1 MQWSSKRGSIVKLSS
16 VTKGEEKEIV
26 TKIVEKKEPEDNLP
40 NEEQLLISRME
51 RKLAKEREEHRK
63 KLEQMEQ
70 EIIAKANAEA
80 EQIREDA
87 QKKGYDDGQQSGYQ
101 DGYQAGLKIA
111 QKVIEQE
118 KSNLNQANED
128 CQKFAKE
135 KEKDL
140 RKFAIKL
147 AEILIKK
154 QLDVDASTITNILAP
169 VFIELEKPDEMI
181 IVRANARYKQP
192 LIDRLDKMHKE
203 VPNLR
208 YSVLEDE
215 GLEPY
220 TVKIESNESF
230 ITVDVKEDLEK
241 FLKSL
246 GEQNEHD

>member
-16 VTKGEEKEIV
+16 VTEGDEKEIV
-26 TKIVEKKEPEDNLP
+26 TKVVEKKEPEDSLP
-40 NEEQLLISRME
+40 NEEQLLISRTE
-51 RKLAKEREEHRK
+51 RKLAREREEHRR
-63 KLEQMEQ
+63 KLDQMER
-70 EIIAKANAEA
+70 ETIEKANAEA

-87 QKKGYDDGQQSGYQ
+87 RKQGYDDGQQSGYQ

-118 KSNLNQANED
+118 KNNLNQANDD
-128 CQKFAKE
+128 CQKFARE
-135 KEKDL
+135 KEEDL
-140 RKFAIKL
+140 RKFAIRL
-147 AEILIKK
+147 TEILIKK
-154 QLDVDASTITNILAP
+154 QLDVDASTITSILAP
-169 VFIELEKPDEMI
+169 VFMELEKPDEMI
-181 IVRANARYKQP
+181 IVRANSRYKQP

-220 TVKIESNESF
+220 TVKIESSESF
-230 ITVDVKEDLEK
+230 ITVDIKEDLEK

-246 GEQNEHD
+246 DEEKDHD

>member
-16 VTKGEEKEIV
+16 VTQGDEKEIV
-26 TKIVEKKEPEDNLP
+26 TKVVEKKEPEDNLP
-40 NEEQLLISRME
+40 NEEQLLISRTE

-118 KSNLNQANED
+118 KRNLNQADED

-135 KEKDL
+135 KEEDL

-147 AEILIKK
+147 
-154 QLDVDASTITNILAP
+154 D
-169 VFIELEKPDEMI
+169 PDQK
-181 IVRANARYKQP
+181 AA
-192 LIDRLDKMHKE
+192 
-203 VPNLR
+203 
-208 YSVLEDE
+208 
-215 GLEPY
+215 
-220 TVKIESNESF
+220 
-230 ITVDVKEDLEK
+230 
-241 FLKSL
+241 
-246 GEQNEHD
+246 